1 MARRGLAFQL
11 GMAFAVVA
19 AFTALLAAGIL
30 TYAWQQLFEGYVRA
44 GVQSSAVSLSSVTAD
59 SYTYYG
65 GWQEASLAQIA
76 RLAVANDLRLQI
88 LDGTGKVLIDSDS
101 LQADAGPL
109 GLSGAIG
116 GQTGTT
122 AKLTPMPQPV
132 VQAPVVVGVTT
143 VGSIK
148 VASLAP
154 GGLLTQR
161 DLEFRAASFDGL
173 AIAAVLAL
181 LLASFAGVLYSRRFT
196 KPIDR
201 VTRTAAALRSG
212 ERGARTGMTG
222 EDPVGVL
229 GRTLDEMADSIEAE
243 REFERRLTAD
253 VAHELRTPLMAIQA
267 QVEAMQDGVLP
278 TDEHQLGI
286 VRDETMRLS
295 RLADSILELSRLE
308 RRSVTFHMEPM
319 DLAEPLAQAV
329 DTHRALM
336 ESLEL
341 TLVDDIATGVKVNG
355 DSDRLAQAFSNLL
368 GNAARY
374 TPEGGSVTVRLMRE
388 RGQAVVTVSD
398 TGIGIA
404 ADERDRVFTRFWR
417 SDAARERA
425 RSGFGI
431 GLAVVREIVD
441 YHGGSVA
448 FTSEVGRGTTFT
460 IKLPL
465 DGGRKK
471 PAAD

>member
-1 MARRGLAFQL
+1 
-11 GMAFAVVA
+11 
-19 AFTALLAAGIL
+19 
-30 TYAWQQLFEGYVRA
+30 
-44 GVQSSAVSLSSVTAD
+44 
-59 SYTYYG
+59 
-65 GWQEASLAQIA
+65 
-76 RLAVANDLRLQI
+76 
-88 LDGTGKVLIDSDS
+88 
-101 LQADAGPL
+101 
-109 GLSGAIG
+109 
-116 GQTGTT
+116 
-122 AKLTPMPQPV
+122 
-132 VQAPVVVGVTT
+132 
-143 VGSIK
+143 
-148 VASLAP
+148 
-154 GGLLTQR
+154 
-161 DLEFRAASFDGL
+161 
-173 AIAAVLAL
+173 
-181 LLASFAGVLYSRRFT
+181 
-196 KPIDR
+196 
-201 VTRTAAALRSG
+201 
-212 ERGARTGMTG
+212 MTG

-229 GRTLDEMADSIEAE
+229 GRTLDQMADSIEAE

-319 DLAEPLAQAV
+319 DVADPLTQAV

-341 TLVDDIATGVKVNG
+341 TLVADIATGVKVNG
-355 DSDRLAQAFSNLL
+355 DADRLAQAFSNLL

-374 TPEGGSVTVRLMRE
+374 TPEGGSVTVRLVRE

-398 TGIGIA
+398 TGIGISPE
-404 ADERDRVFTRFWR
+404 ERDRVFTRFWR

-441 YHGGSVA
+441 YHGGSVS
-448 FTSEVGRGTTFT
+448 FDSEVGRGTTFA
-460 IKLPL
+460 IKLPI
-465 DGGRKK
+465 DGRRGRQT
-471 PAAD
+471 AG

>member
-65 GWQEASLAQIA
+65 GWQVASLAQIA
-76 RLAVANDLRLQI
+76 RLAAANDLRLQI
-88 LDGTGKVLIDSDS
+88 LDDQGKVLIDSAS

-109 GLSGAIG
+109 GLSGAI
-116 GQTGTT
+116 TPPSS
-122 AKLTPMPQPV
+122 AKPAAMPQPV
-132 VQAPVVVGVTT
+132 VQAPVVVGVST

-154 GGLLTQR
+154 GGLLTTR
-161 DLEFRAASFDGL
+161 DLEFRSASFDGL
-173 AIAAVLAL
+173 AVAAVLAL

-196 KPIDR
+196 KPIDL

-212 ERGARTGMTG
+212 ERGARTGMKG

-308 RRSVTFHMEPM
+308 RRSVTFHMESM
-319 DLAEPLAQAV
+319 DLAVPLAQAV

-374 TPEGGSVTVRLMRE
+374 TPEGGDVTVRLTRE
-388 RGQAVVTVSD
+388 RGQAVVTVAD

-404 ADERDRVFTRFWR
+404 AEEQDRVFTRFWR

-441 YHGGSVA
+441 YHGGSVS
-448 FTSEVGRGTTFT
+448 FESEVGRGTTFT

-465 DGGRKK
+465 DGAKKK
-471 PAAD
+471 PSAG

>member
-11 GMAFAVVA
+11 GMAFAAVA

-65 GWQEASLAQIA
+65 GWQVASLAQIA
-76 RLAVANDLRLQI
+76 RLAAANDLRLQI
-88 LDGTGKVLIDSDS
+88 LDGQGKVLIDSAS

-109 GLSGAIG
+109 GLSGAI
-116 GQTGTT
+116 TPPNS
-122 AKLTPMPQPV
+122 AKPAAMPQPV
-132 VQAPVVVGVTT
+132 VQAPVVVGVST

-154 GGLLTQR
+154 GGLLTTR

-173 AIAAVLAL
+173 AVAAVLAL

-196 KPIDR
+196 KPIDL

-278 TDEHQLGI
+278 TNEHQLGI

-319 DLAEPLAQAV
+319 DLAVPLSQAV

-341 TLVDDIATGVKVNG
+341 TLVDDIATGLKVSG

-374 TPEGGSVTVRLMRE
+374 TPEGGNVTVRLVRE
-388 RGQAVVTVSD
+388 RGQAVVTVAD

-404 ADERDRVFTRFWR
+404 AEEHDRVFTRFWR

-441 YHGGSVA
+441 YHGGSVS
-448 FTSEVGRGTTFT
+448 FESEVGRGTTFT

-465 DGGRKK
+465 DGAKKK
-471 PAAD
+471 PSAG

>member
-11 GMAFAVVA
+11 GLAFAAVA

-44 GVQSSAVSLSSVTAD
+44 GVQSSAASLSSVTAD

-65 GWQEASLAQIA
+65 GWQDASLAQIA
-76 RLAVANDLRLQI
+76 RLAASNDLRLQI
-88 LDGTGKVLIDSDS
+88 LDSSGKVLVDSAT
-101 LQADAGPL
+101 LQEQAGPL
-109 GLSGAIG
+109 GMTGPLT
-116 GQTGTT
+116 GQQGTPT
-122 AKLTPMPQPV
+122 SPGPMPQPV
-132 VQAPVVVGVTT
+132 VQAPVLVGVTT
-143 VGSIK
+143 VGSVK

-154 GGLLTQR
+154 GGLLSQR

-173 AIAAVLAL
+173 AVAAALAL
-181 LLASFAGVLYSRRFT
+181 LLASFAGVVYSRRFT
-196 KPIDR
+196 KPIDL

-229 GRTLDEMADSIEAE
+229 GRTLDQMADSIEAE

-319 DLAEPLAQAV
+319 DVADPLTQAV

-341 TLVDDIATGVKVNG
+341 TLVADIATGVKVNG
-355 DSDRLAQAFSNLL
+355 DADRLAQAFSNLL

-374 TPEGGSVTVRLMRE
+374 TPEGGSVTVRLVRE

-398 TGIGIA
+398 TGIGISPE
-404 ADERDRVFTRFWR
+404 ERDRVFTRFWR

-441 YHGGSVA
+441 YHGGSVS
-448 FTSEVGRGTTFT
+448 FDSEVGRGTTFA
-460 IKLPL
+460 IKLPI
-465 DGGRKK
+465 DGRRGRQT
-471 PAAD
+471 AG

>member
-11 GMAFAVVA
+11 GLAFAVVA
-19 AFTALLAAGIL
+19 AFTALLAAAIL
-30 TYAWQQLFEGYVRA
+30 TYAWQRLFEGYVRA

-88 LDGTGKVLIDSDS
+88 LDGSGKVLIDSAS
-101 LQADAGPL
+101 LQVDAGPL

-116 GQTGTT
+116 GQQGTT
-122 AKLTPMPQPV
+122 EKPSAMPQPV
-132 VQAPVVVGVTT
+132 VQAPVVVGVST

-196 KPIDR
+196 KPIDL

-267 QVEAMQDGVLP
+267 QVEAMQDAVLP

-329 DTHRALM
+329 A
-336 ESLEL
+336 
-341 TLVDDIATGVKVNG
+341 
-355 DSDRLAQAFSNLL
+355 NLL

-374 TPEGGSVTVRLMRE
+374 TPEGGSVTVRLGRE

-398 TGIGIA
+398 TGIGISA
-404 ADERDRVFTRFWR
+404 EERDRVFTRFWR
-417 SDAARERA
+417 SDAAWERA

-441 YHGGSVA
+441 YHGGSVS
-448 FTSEVGRGTTFT
+448 FESEVGRGTTFM

-465 DGGRKK
+465 ENGRKK
-471 PAAD
+471 PTAS

>member
-11 GMAFAVVA
+11 GMAFAAVA

-65 GWQEASLAQIA
+65 GWQVASLAQIA
-76 RLAVANDLRLQI
+76 RLAAANDLRLQI
-88 LDGTGKVLIDSDS
+88 LDGQGKVLIDSAS

-109 GLSGAIG
+109 GLSGAI
-116 GQTGTT
+116 TPPNS
-122 AKLTPMPQPV
+122 AKPAAMPQPV
-132 VQAPVVVGVTT
+132 VQAPVVVGVST

-154 GGLLTQR
+154 GGLLTTR
-161 DLEFRAASFDGL
+161 DIEFRAASFDGL

-181 LLASFAGVLYSRRFT
+181 LLASFAGVVYSRRFT
-196 KPIDR
+196 KPIDL

-308 RRSVTFHMEPM
+308 RRAVTFHMEPM
-319 DLAEPLAQAV
+319 DLAVPLLQAV

-341 TLVDDIATGVKVNG
+341 TLVDDIATGVKVSG

-374 TPEGGSVTVRLMRE
+374 TPEGGNVTVRLVRE
-388 RGQAVVTVSD
+388 RGQAVVTMAD

-404 ADERDRVFTRFWR
+404 PQEQDRVFTRFWR

-441 YHGGSVA
+441 YHGGSVS
-448 FTSEVGRGTTFT
+448 FESEVGRGTTFT

-465 DGGRKK
+465 DGSRKK
-471 PAAD
+471 PAAG

>member
-1 MARRGLAFQL
+1 MHRRGLGFQL
-11 GMAFAVVA
+11 GIAFAAVA

-30 TYAWQQLFEGYVRA
+30 TYAWQQLFEGYVRG
-44 GVQSSAVSLSSVTAD
+44 GVQSSAVSLSSVTGD
-59 SYTYYG
+59 SYAYYG

-88 LDGTGKVLIDSDS
+88 LDAKAKVLVDSAS
-101 LQADAGPL
+101 LQTDAGPL
-109 GLSGAIG
+109 GLSGALT
-116 GQTGTT
+116 GQQGATSKPG
-122 AKLTPMPQPV
+122 AMPQPV
-132 VQAPVVVGVTT
+132 VQVPVVVGSTT
-143 VGSIK
+143 VGSVK

-161 DLEFRAASFDGL
+161 DIEFRAASFDGL
-173 AIAAVLAL
+173 AVAAALAV
-181 LLASFAGVLYSRRFT
+181 LLASFAGVVYSRRFT
-196 KPIDR
+196 KPIDL

-229 GRTLDEMADSIEAE
+229 GRTLDQMADSIEAE

-319 DLAEPLAQAV
+319 DLAGPLAQAV
-329 DTHRALM
+329 ETHRALM

-341 TLVDDIATGVKVNG
+341 TLVDDIAAGVRVRG
-355 DSDRLAQAFSNLL
+355 DADRLAQSFSNLL

-374 TPEGGSVTVRLMRE
+374 TPEGGVVTVRLFRE
-388 RGQAVVTVSD
+388 KGQAVVTVAD
-398 TGIGIA
+398 TGIGIP
-404 ADERDRVFTRFWR
+404 ADERDHVFTRFWR

-431 GLAVVREIVD
+431 GLAVVREIID
-441 YHGGSVA
+441 YHGGGVT
-448 FTSEVGRGTTFT
+448 FESEVGRGTTFA
-460 IKLPL
+460 IRLPL
-465 DGGRKK
+465 EGGRKK
-471 PAAD
+471 SAAS